1 MRSTRF
7 ALKEFD
13 VKRYISFLNLL
24 LFFSAVSFGFD
35 ESSGHFIE
43 ALPKKNRGEKLY
55 MRYCASCHHP
65 DRIGLEGPPLYAAT
79 LRRYKT
85 LDMLVRAIRNG
96 FPQTLMPTFE
106 QLDRLVLIDIAR
118 YIKQPLSKDIVWG
131 KKEIVQSLRINHKE
145 GKNLGNID
153 LPQITPVVERGAD
166 LVWIMQDDA
175 IKDRFKVRNVHGGMK
190 YRFPDAMEIFI
201 PSRDG
206 WVTKYSLRAGKVTAQ
221 SRACINLRNLSLD
234 REGNYLFVTCLLP
247 RQLVIYDAQNMDVV
261 RIDKLEGKV
270 SALYERYTKDE
281 AIFTY
286 RDRSEVLFID
296 TQTLKMRKV
305 RIDDEPIED
314 FFIDPFDEYIVATSR
329 GGNVLRVYE
338 IETMKK
344 VFEAPMKGMPHLFSA
359 TYFYKDGAFYFAT
372 PHLRSSYVTV
382 WRMYDWAFEKKIDI
396 GGDGFFAKT
405 HPATPYLWIDNGSD
419 ELVLVS
425 KKDFSIMRKKPIKQ
439 KRFIHTEFSG
449 DGKYAYLSIYDK
461 NGSLEVWDTTTLQPL
476 RHYKANVPVGK
487 YNFIC
492 KNRRFYPMLF
502 GMEMAINA
510 CNGDMEC
517 LKRLKPDSSY
527 ARRAKKAYIRYMQEG
542 I

>member
-1 MRSTRF
+1 
-7 ALKEFD
+7 
-13 VKRYISFLNLL
+13 
-24 LFFSAVSFGFD
+24 
-35 ESSGHFIE
+35 
-43 ALPKKNRGEKLY
+43 
-55 MRYCASCHHP
+55 
-65 DRIGLEGPPLYAAT
+65 LEGPPLYAST
-79 LRRYKT
+79 LRRYKSI
-85 LDMLVRAIRNG
+85 DALVDDIKDG
-96 FPQTLMPTFE
+96 FPQTLMPKFDM
-106 QLDRLVLIDIAR
+106 LDRMTLIDIAR
-118 YIKQPLSKDIVWG
+118 YIKQPLSKNIVWG
-131 KKEIVQSLRINHKE
+131 KKEIERSLRINHKK
-145 GKNLGNID
+145 GKNLGKID

-166 LVWIMQDDA
+166 RVWIMQDDA
-175 IKDRFKVRNVHGGMK
+175 VLDRFEVRNVHGGMK
-190 YRFPDAMEIFI
+190 YRFPDAKEIFI

-206 WVTKYSLRAGKVTAQ
+206 WVTKYSLNEGKVTAQ

-234 REGNYLFVTCLLP
+234 RKGNYLFVTCLLP

-286 RDRSEVLFID
+286 RDRSEVLYVD
-296 TQTLKMRKV
+296 TETLKMRKV

-314 FFIDPFDEYIVATSR
+314 FFIDPFDEYMVATSR

-338 IETMKK
+338 IDTMKK

-359 TYFYKDGAFYFAT
+359 TYFYKNGAFYFAT
-372 PHLRSSYVTV
+372 PHLRSNYVTV

-419 ELVLVS
+419 ELVLVN
-425 KKDFSIMRKKPIKQ
+425 KKDFSIMRKIPVEG

-449 DGKYAYLSIYDK
+449 DGKFAYLSIYDR
-461 NGSLEVWDTTTLQPL
+461 NGSLEVWDTQGLQPL
-476 RHYKANVPVGK
+476 RSYRANVPVGK

-502 GMEMAINA
+502 GMEMALNE
-510 CNGDMEC
+510 CGGDTAC
-517 LKRLKPDSSY
+517 LKRLNLYSSY
-527 ARRAKKAYIRYMQEG
+527 AKKAREAYLRYRQKG
-542 I
+542 FKNAF